1 MALTLKELDNRLK
14 VQEDLV
20 LKLAKEVEDMKA
32 AVASSGPAASGDISD
47 RLARVEKGLAE
58 LKPKPVKSNA
68 ENPFT
73 FR

>member
-20 LKLAKEVEDMKA
+20 LKLAKEVEDLKA
-32 AVASSGPAASGDISD
+32 AVASSGPLASSDISE
-47 RLARVEKGLAE
+47 RLASVEKDLAE
-58 LKPKPVKSNA
+58 LKPKPVKRNA
-68 ENPFT
+68 ENPLT

>member
-14 VQEDLV
+14 VQEDLT
-20 LKLAKEVEDMKA
+20 LKLAKEVEDLKA
-32 AVASSGPAASGDISD
+32 AVASPGPVASSDISE
-47 RLARVEKGLAE
+47 RLASVEKDLAE

-68 ENPFT
+68 ENTLT

>member
-14 VQEDLV
+14 VQEDLT
-20 LKLAKEVEDMKA
+20 LKLAKEVEDLKS
-32 AVASSGPAASGDISD
+32 AVASPGPVASGDISE
-47 RLARVEKGLAE
+47 RLASVEKDLAE

>member
-14 VQEDLV
+14 VQEDLT
-20 LKLAKEVEDMKA
+20 LKLAKEVEDLKA
-32 AVASSGPAASGDISD
+32 AVTSPDHVASSDISD
-47 RLARVEKGLAE
+47 RLASVEKGLAE
-58 LKPKPVKSNA
+58 LNPKPVTRKA

>member
-20 LKLAKEVEDMKA
+20 LKLAKEVEDLKA
-32 AVASSGPAASGDISD
+32 AVASSGPVASSDISE
-47 RLARVEKGLAE
+47 RLARVEKDLAE
-58 LKPKPVKSNA
+58 LKPKPVTRKA
-68 ENPFT
+68 ENTLT

>member
-20 LKLAKEVEDMKA
+20 LKLAKKVEDLKS
-32 AVASSGPAASGDISD
+32 AVASTGPVASGDISE
-47 RLARVEKGLAE
+47 RLASVEKDLAE

>member
-14 VQEDLV
+14 VQEDQV
-20 LKLAKEVEDMKA
+20 LKLAKEVEDLKA
-32 AVASSGPAASGDISD
+32 AVASPGPDLPNDFSD
-47 RLARVEKGLAE
+47 RLASVEKGLAE

-68 ENPFT
+68 ENPST

>member
-20 LKLAKEVEDMKA
+20 LKLAKEVEDLKA
-32 AVASSGPAASGDISD
+32 AVASPGPVASGDISE
-47 RLARVEKGLAE
+47 RLASVEKDLAE

>member
-20 LKLAKEVEDMKA
+20 LKLAKEVEDLKS
-32 AVASSGPAASGDISD
+32 AVASTGPVASGDISE
-47 RLARVEKGLAE
+47 RLASVEKDLAE

>member
-20 LKLAKEVEDMKA
+20 LKLAKEVEDLKS
-32 AVASSGPAASGDISD
+32 AVASLGPVASSDISE
-47 RLARVEKGLAE
+47 RLASVEKDLAGI
-58 LKPKPVKSNA
+58 KPKPVTRKA

>member
-20 LKLAKEVEDMKA
+20 LKLAKEVEDLKA
-32 AVASSGPAASGDISD
+32 AVASSGPVASGDISD
-47 RLARVEKGLAE
+47 RLASVEKGLAE
-58 LKPKPVKSNA
+58 LKPKPVKRNA

>member
-20 LKLAKEVEDMKA
+20 LKLAKEVEDLKA
-32 AVASSGPAASGDISD
+32 AVASSGPVASGDISG
-47 RLARVEKGLAE
+47 RLARVEKDVAE
-58 LKPKPVKSNA
+58 LKPKPATRKA
-68 ENPFT
+68 ESPFT

>member
-20 LKLAKEVEDMKA
+20 LKLAKEVEDLKA
-32 AVASSGPAASGDISD
+32 AVASSWPLASSDISE
-47 RLARVEKGLAE
+47 RLASVEKDLAE
-58 LKPKPVKSNA
+58 IKPKPVTRKA

>member
-20 LKLAKEVEDMKA
+20 LKLSKEVEDLKA
-32 AVASSGPAASGDISD
+32 AVASPGPVASGDISE
-47 RLARVEKGLAE
+47 RLASVEKDLAE

>member
-14 VQEDLV
+14 VQEDLT
-20 LKLAKEVEDMKA
+20 LKLAKEVEDLKA
-32 AVASSGPAASGDISD
+32 AVASPDPVASSDISD
-47 RLARVEKGLAE
+47 RLASVEKDLAE
-58 LKPKPVKSNA
+58 IKPKPVKSNA

>member
-20 LKLAKEVEDMKA
+20 LKLAKEVEDLKA
-32 AVASSGPAASGDISD
+32 AVASSGPVASSDISD
-47 RLARVEKGLAE
+47 RLASVEKDLAE
-58 LKPKPVKSNA
+58 LKPKPVKRNT

>member
-1 MALTLKELDNRLK
+1 MALTLKDIDNRLK
-14 VQEDLV
+14 VQENLT
-20 LKLAKEVEDMKA
+20 LKLAKEVEDLKA
-32 AVASSGPAASGDISD
+32 AIASPGPATSGDISD
-47 RLARVEKGLAE
+47 RLASVEKGLAE

>member
-20 LKLAKEVEDMKA
+20 LKLAKEVEDLKA
-32 AVASSGPAASGDISD
+32 AVASSGPVSSGDISD
-47 RLARVEKGLAE
+47 RLASVEKDLAE
-58 LKPKPVKSNA
+58 LKPKPVKRNA

>member
-20 LKLAKEVEDMKA
+20 LKLAKEVEDLKA
-32 AVASSGPAASGDISD
+32 AVASPGPAASGDFSE
-47 RLARVEKGLAE
+47 RLASVEKGLAE
-58 LKPKPVKSNA
+58 LKPKPVKSN
-68 ENPFT
+68 EGNPFT

>member
-14 VQEDLV
+14 VQEDLT
-20 LKLAKEVEDMKA
+20 LKLAKEVEDLKA
-32 AVASSGPAASGDISD
+32 AVASSGPVASGDISD
-47 RLARVEKGLAE
+47 RLAMVEKDLAE

>member
-1 MALTLKELDNRLK
+1 MALTLKELDNRLM